1 MIIKGKLVRA
11 MRALIGYNLL
21 ALSRKTTNKVFIK
34 PEGMSL
40 KLTTSLSQR
49 LVLTPQLRQRIEMLQ
64 MTTLELSDLIQQQL
78 LENPV
83 LEEVATQEEARE
95 LAEKILDH
103 LASADPGAAP
113 DQPQIEASEP
123 ELGSPSS
130 NGSGDSEVLSQTY
143 AESDGDAE
151 RGDGEPLASADLSE
165 DSVGDELVGEEA
177 ARDAFEEIDFG
188 REFQDYLDPGYKT
201 QEIEYKEKDAPTFE
215 QFLTRAP
222 SLADHLEWQLHMS
235 PIEGDVCDAAISVI
249 GNLDADGRL
258 NATNEEIAAMGGWT
272 EEIVEKA
279 RQAVMHLDPIGCG
292 ARDVR
297 ECLLVQLEVRGE
309 SDRLAAGLISD
320 HLSDLQQHKL
330 PHLAKQIGS
339 DVDTLLSELQFIRT
353 LDPYPGRRYSS
364 EEPILISPEIYI
376 EKLDEGDED
385 YVIYFSDDGSP
396 RLRVSQQYQQML
408 GKSDVSNETKSFIRE
423 KMRSAVDLLRNI
435 EHRRQTIYKVVE
447 SIVHR
452 QRDFLDKGVQY
463 IKPMMLKDIAEDI
476 GMHLSTV
483 SRVVNRKYAHTPQGV
498 IELRRFFTEG
508 MMNEDGEEV
517 STRIIKLKI
526 KKLIEEEDSHSPITD
541 DQVVK
546 ILIKDGIK
554 LSRRTVAKYRDQMS
568 IPGSRERRAVV

>member
-1 MIIKGKLVRA
+1 
-11 MRALIGYNLL
+11 
-21 ALSRKTTNKVFIK
+21 
-34 PEGMSL
+34 MSL

-64 MTTLELSDLIQQQL
+64 MTTLELTDLIQAQL

-83 LEEVATQEEARE
+83 LEEVATQEEAQE

-103 LASADPGAAP
+103 LTGADPGAAP
-113 DQPQIEASEP
+113 EQSVASVEP

-130 NGSGDSEVLSQTY
+130 NGSGDTEPLPQIAEDVEGEA
-143 AESDGDAE
+143 AESTGAE
-151 RGDGEPLASADLSE
+151 P
-165 DSVGDELVGEEA
+165 GEELMGDDGNA
-177 ARDAFEEIDFG
+177 DDPSRDAFEEIDFG

-201 QEIEYKEKDAPTFE
+201 QEIEYKEDAPTFE
-215 QFLTRAP
+215 QFLTRPP
-222 SLADHLEWQLHMS
+222 SLAEHLEWQLHMS
-235 PIEGDVCDAAISVI
+235 PIDEDVCDASVSVI

-258 NATNEEIAAMGGWT
+258 NATNEEIAAMGDWS
-272 EEIVEKA
+272 EELVEKA
-279 RQAVMHLDPIGCG
+279 RQTLLRLDPVGCG
-292 ARDVR
+292 ARDVK

-309 SDRLAAGLISD
+309 SDRLATRLISE
-320 HLSDLQQHKL
+320 HLSELQQHKL
-330 PHLAKQIGS
+330 PHLAKQIGV
-339 DVDTLLSELQFIRT
+339 DVDTLLTELQFIRT

-364 EEPILISPEIYI
+364 EEPVLIAPEIYI
-376 EKLDEGDED
+376 EKLDENDD
-385 YVIYFSDDGSP
+385 QYIIYFADDGSP

-408 GKSDVSNETKSFIRE
+408 GQPDVSNETKSFIRE

-452 QRDFLDKGVQY
+452 QQDFLDRGVQY

-508 MMNEDGEEV
+508 MMNEDGEEI

-526 KKLIEEEDSHSPITD
+526 KKLIEEEDSHNPITD

-546 ILIKDGIK
+546 ILAKDGIK

>member
-1 MIIKGKLVRA
+1 
-11 MRALIGYNLL
+11 
-21 ALSRKTTNKVFIK
+21 
-34 PEGMSL
+34 MSL

-64 MTTLELSDLIQQQL
+64 MTTLELTDLIQQQL

-83 LEEVATQEEARE
+83 LEEVASQEEVQE
-95 LAEKILDH
+95 LAEKVLDH
-103 LASADPGAAP
+103 LASSDVDSSFEAAAP
-113 DQPQIEASEP
+113 EAGTP
-123 ELGSPSS
+123 AT
-130 NGSGDSEVLSQTY
+130 NGSGD
-143 AESDGDAE
+143 ADAISSITE
-151 RGDGEPLASADLSE
+151 MGEDVGETFTTGEPGEEGQADESF
-165 DSVGDELVGEEA
+165 GDEA
-177 ARDAFEEIDFG
+177 SRDAFEEIDFG

-201 QEIEYKEKDAPTFE
+201 QEIEYKEDAPTFE
-215 QFLTRAP
+215 QFLTRPP

-235 PIEGDVCDAAISVI
+235 PLDADVCDAAIAVI
-249 GNLDADGRL
+249 GNLNADGRL
-258 NATNEEIAAMGGWT
+258 NATNEEIAIMGEWS
-272 EEIVEKA
+272 EDVVEQA
-279 RQAVMHLDPIGCG
+279 RQALMRLDPVGCG
-292 ARDVR
+292 AREVK
-297 ECLLVQLEVRGE
+297 ECLLVQLEVLGE
-309 SDRLAAGLISD
+309 KDRLASKLISD
-320 HLSDLQQHKL
+320 HFADLQQHKL
-330 PHLAKQIGS
+330 PNLSKQIGV
-339 DVDTLLSELQFIRT
+339 DVELLLNELQFIRT

-376 EKLDEGDED
+376 EKLDEDDPE
-385 YVIYFSDDGSP
+385 YVIYFADDGSP

-408 GKSDVSNETKSFIRE
+408 SQGVSNETKSFIRE

-447 SIVHR
+447 SIVQR
-452 QRDFLDKGVQY
+452 QRDFLDHGVQH

-508 MMNEDGEEV
+508 MLNEDGEEI

-526 KKLIEEEDSHSPITD
+526 KKLIEEEDSHNPITD

-546 ILIKDGIK
+546 ILAKDGIK

>member
-1 MIIKGKLVRA
+1 
-11 MRALIGYNLL
+11 
-21 ALSRKTTNKVFIK
+21 
-34 PEGMSL
+34 MSL

-83 LEEVATQEEARE
+83 LEEVVTQEEAQE

-103 LASADPGAAP
+103 LASADPGTTP
-113 DQPQIEASEP
+113 DPQPVEAVEP
-123 ELGSPSS
+123 ELGSPPS
-130 NGSGDSEVLSQTY
+130 NG
-143 AESDGDAE
+143 AGDAE
-151 RGDGEPLASADLSE
+151 AMTASYSEIESEGGDAASSADPSE
-165 DSVGDELVGEEA
+165 DSIGDEIVGDDA

-201 QEIEYKEKDAPTFE
+201 QEVEYKEDAPTFE
-215 QFLTRAP
+215 QFLTKPP

-235 PIEGDVCDAAISVI
+235 PIEGEGCEAAICVI
-249 GNLDADGRL
+249 GNLDSEGRL
-258 NATNEEIAAMGGWT
+258 NATNEEIAAMGGWS
-272 EEIVEKA
+272 EETVEQA
-279 RQAVMHLDPIGCG
+279 RLDVMRLEPVGCG

-297 ECLLVQLEVRGE
+297 ECLLTQLAVRGE
-309 SDRLAAGLISD
+309 SDRLAVRLISD
-320 HLSDLQQHKL
+320 HLPDLQQHKL
-330 PHLAKQIGS
+330 PNLSKQLGI
-339 DVDTLLSELQFIRT
+339 DIDTLLAELQFIRT
-353 LDPYPGRRYSS
+353 LEPYPGRRYSV
-364 EEPILISPEIYI
+364 EEPILITPEIYI
-376 EKLDEGDED
+376 EKLDEDDDE
-385 YVIYFSDDGSP
+385 YVIYFADDGSP
-396 RLRVSQQYQQML
+396 RLRISPQYQQML
-408 GKSDVSNETKSFIRE
+408 NQPGVTNETKSFIRE
-423 KMRSAVDLLRNI
+423 KVRSAVDLLRNI

-452 QRDFLDKGVQY
+452 QQDFLDKGVEF

-508 MMNEDGEEV
+508 MMNEDGEEI

-526 KKLIEEEDSHSPITD
+526 KKLIEDEDSYNPITD

-546 ILIKDGIK
+546 ILAKDGIK
-554 LSRRTVAKYRDQMS
+554 LSRRTVAKYRDQMH

>member
-1 MIIKGKLVRA
+1 
-11 MRALIGYNLL
+11 
-21 ALSRKTTNKVFIK
+21 
-34 PEGMSL
+34 MSL

-83 LEEVATQEEARE
+83 LEEVATQEEVGE

-103 LASADPGAAP
+103 LTSADPGAAP
-113 DQPQIEASEP
+113 DSPQVEAVEP
-123 ELGSPSS
+123 EAGGPSS
-130 NGSGDSEVLSQTY
+130 NGSGDLEAATADYQ
-143 AESDGDAE
+143 EGDASE
-151 RGDGEPLASADLSE
+151 APGSDAAEESGGDD
-165 DSVGDELVGEEA
+165 VIGEETV
-177 ARDAFEEIDFG
+177 RDPFEEIDFG

-201 QEIEYKEKDAPTFE
+201 QEIEYKEDAPTFE
-215 QFLTRAP
+215 QFLTRPP

-235 PIEGDVCDAAISVI
+235 SVEGDVLEAAVSVI

-258 NATNEEIAAMGGWT
+258 NATNEEIAAMGDWS
-272 EEIVEKA
+272 EEVVEQA
-279 RQAVMHLDPIGCG
+279 RQAVMRLDPIGCG
-292 ARDVR
+292 ARDVK
-297 ECLLVQLEVRGE
+297 ECLLVQLEVKGE
-309 SDRLAAGLISD
+309 SDRLATTLISE
-320 HLSDLQQHKL
+320 HMSELQQHKL
-330 PHLAKQIGS
+330 PHLAKQIGT
-339 DVDTLLSELQFIRT
+339 DVDTLLNELQFIRT

-364 EEPILISPEIYI
+364 EEPVLISPEIYI
-376 EKLDEGDED
+376 EKLEESDED

-396 RLRVSQQYQQML
+396 RLRVSAQYQQML
-408 GKSDVSNETKSFIRE
+408 GKTDVSNETKSFIRE

-452 QRDFLDKGVQY
+452 QKDFLDHGVEH

-508 MMNEDGEEV
+508 MMNEDGEEI

-526 KKLIEEEDSHSPITD
+526 KKLIEEEDSHNPITD

-546 ILIKDGIK
+546 ILAKDGIK

>member
-1 MIIKGKLVRA
+1 
-11 MRALIGYNLL
+11 
-21 ALSRKTTNKVFIK
+21 
-34 PEGMSL
+34 MSL

-64 MTTLELSDLIQQQL
+64 MTTLELTDLIQQQI

-83 LEEVATQEEARE
+83 LEEVATQEEVGE

-113 DQPQIEASEP
+113 DEPQRLEAAEP

-130 NGSGDSEVLSQTY
+130 NGSGDLEGVSTY
-143 AESDGDAE
+143 AE
-151 RGDGEPLASADLSE
+151 GDGEGDTGVGEGHEIAAADLSE
-165 DSVGDELVGEEA
+165 DSVGDEIVGEEGS
-177 ARDAFEEIDFG
+177 RDAFEEIDFG

-201 QEIEYKEKDAPTFE
+201 QEIEYKEDAPTFE

-235 PIEGDVCDAAISVI
+235 PIAEEICDAAISVI

-258 NATNEEIAAMGGWT
+258 NATNEEVAAMGGWS
-272 EEIVEKA
+272 EETVEVA
-279 RQAVMHLDPIGCG
+279 RQAVMHLDPVGCG

-297 ECLLVQLEVRGE
+297 ECLLVQLEVKGE
-309 SDRLAAGLISD
+309 SDRLAARLISE
-320 HLSDLQQHKL
+320 HLSELQQHKL
-330 PHLAKQIGS
+330 PHLAKQINS
-339 DVDTLLSELQFIRT
+339 DVDTLLNELQFIRT

-376 EKLDEGDED
+376 EKLDEADDE
-385 YVIYFSDDGSP
+385 YIIYFADDGSP

-452 QRDFLDKGVQY
+452 QQDFLDKGVQY

-508 MMNEDGEEV
+508 MMNEDGEEI

-526 KKLIEEEDSHSPITD
+526 KKLIEEEDSHNPITD

>member
-1 MIIKGKLVRA
+1 
-11 MRALIGYNLL
+11 
-21 ALSRKTTNKVFIK
+21 
-34 PEGMSL
+34 MSL

-64 MTTLELSDLIQQQL
+64 MTTLELTDLIQQQI

-83 LEEVATQEEARE
+83 LEEVVTQEEVGE

-113 DQPQIEASEP
+113 DEPQRLESVEP
-123 ELGSPSS
+123 EAGSPSS
-130 NGSGDSEVLSQTY
+130 NGSGDLDAISTY
-143 AESDGDAE
+143 TESDGDGSE
-151 RGDGEPLASADLSE
+151 GEGHEVAGADLSE
-165 DSVGDELVGEEA
+165 DSVGDEIVGEEG

-201 QEIEYKEKDAPTFE
+201 QEIEYKEDAPTFE
-215 QFLTRAP
+215 QFLTRPP

-235 PIEGDVCDAAISVI
+235 PIEGEICDAAISVI

-258 NATNEEIAAMGGWT
+258 NATNQEIAAMGGWT

-279 RQAVMHLDPIGCG
+279 RQAVMHLDPVGCG

-297 ECLLVQLEVRGE
+297 ECLLVQLEVKGE
-309 SDRLAAGLISD
+309 SDRLAARLIAD
-320 HLSDLQQHKL
+320 HLPDLQQHKL
-330 PHLAKQIGS
+330 PHLAKQISS
-339 DVDTLLSELQFIRT
+339 DVDTLLNELQFIRT
-353 LDPYPGRRYSS
+353 LDPYPGRRYSA

-376 EKLDEGDED
+376 EKLDEDDDE
-385 YVIYFSDDGSP
+385 YVIYFADDGSP

-408 GKSDVSNETKSFIRE
+408 GKTDVSNETKSFIRE

-452 QRDFLDKGVQY
+452 QQEFLDHGVQY

-508 MMNEDGEEV
+508 MMNEDGEEI

-526 KKLIEEEDSHSPITD
+526 KKLIEEEDSHNPITD